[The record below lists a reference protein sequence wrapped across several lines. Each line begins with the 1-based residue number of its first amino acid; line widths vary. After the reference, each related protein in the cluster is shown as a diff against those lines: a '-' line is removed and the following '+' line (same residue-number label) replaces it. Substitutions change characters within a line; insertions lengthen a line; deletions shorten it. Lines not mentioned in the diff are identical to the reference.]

1 MGPKEP
7 DQRNMIMAI
16 LFSIAIIFGFQ
27 VIFAPQ
33 EKLGQRDSGE
43 QGGQQT
49 GAQPGAQ
56 TGGQSTGRS
65 RSKAP
70 VRIVEDKPVLPRKE
84 ALAACRSGDGT
95 PLRVAIKTDAV
106 TGSICRR
113 GAVFDDLTLEK
124 HWETLKKKEKIH
136 LLRPGRTNGAYYVG
150 MRWEVPGKSEGVV
163 PGPDTVWQADRN
175 VLEVGKPVTLTWK
188 NSDGIEFR
196 RTYSIDRN
204 YLVTVERRV
213 ANRSGKPFVLRPTGY
228 IHRHGEPETLGF
240 FILSEGGHTT
250 IKGPGEENYVTEGQE
265 IFNSLL
271 DYSDIEDEAQSY
283 RTTGGWI
290 AFSDQYW
297 AVALAPEQKQK
308 YVFTF
313 DHRQKFEGF
322 EDVFRTYFKTETDLV
337 VAPGGETS
345 RTLRILA
352 GPKESKVLKTYEE
365 NFGIPRLNWLVDW
378 GWFFFLTQ
386 PFYWLLQALFGYVGN
401 FGVAI
406 MLATILVKIVFF
418 PLANRSYR
426 SMSRMKKLQPEMM
439 KLRERYADD
448 KQRMNQELMGLYREK
463 KINPAAGCLPILLQI
478 PVFFALYKTLFI
490 AVDMR
495 HAPFFGWIQDLSAPD
510 PTTIV
515 NLFGLLPWGPS
526 GIAYVDIGIW
536 PIVMGVTMFL
546 QQKMNPP
553 PADPMQQKIFMAL
566 PFVFTFMLAIFPAGL
581 IIYWAW
587 NNTLSIGQQWV
598 IMKRMGV
605 WEKKQAIGNV
615 RDLVPAEA
623 GAGGA
628 ESEAA
633 EDDGEDEEAA
643 AEPAP
648 KRKAPAPAGA
658 GANPGRSKQSRN
670 KPPADRS
677 GKGRTRGGRGSRGST
692 GGRGRR
698 K

>member
-1 MGPKEP
+1 MGP
-7 DQRNMIMAI
+7 DRTDSHNMILAI

-27 VIFAPQ
+27 VFFAPPEPANRQ
-33 EKLGQRDSGE
+33 EAGLEVGAGAPAGQDS
-43 QGGQQT
+43 T
-49 GAQPGAQ
+49 
-56 TGGQSTGRS
+56 GQSRS
-65 RSKAP
+65 RAP
-70 VRIVEDKPVLPRKE
+70 VRVVADKPVLPRTE
-84 ALAACRSGDGT
+84 ALAACRDSDGRS
-95 PLRVAIKTDAV
+95 LRIPIRTEAV

-124 HWETLKKKEKIH
+124 HWETIERREKIH
-136 LLRPGRTNGAYYVG
+136 LLRPGRTTGAYYVG
-150 MRWEVPGKSEGVV
+150 MNWEVPGRSEGVV
-163 PGPDTVWQADRN
+163 PGPDTVWQAN
-175 VLEVGKPVTLTWK
+175 GTTLEPGRPVTLSWR
-188 NSDGIEFR
+188 NRDGVEFR
-196 RTYSIDRN
+196 RTYAIDRN

-213 ANRSGKPFVLRPTGY
+213 ANRSSKPFVLRPTGF

-240 FILSEGGHTT
+240 FILSEGGHAT
-250 IKGPGEENYVTEGQE
+250 IRPPGESNYITEGQE
-265 IFNSLL
+265 IFDSPL
-271 DYSDIEDEAQSY
+271 DYSDIKDEPQTY

-297 AVALAPEQKQK
+297 AVALAPEQEER
-308 YVFTF
+308 YEFTF

-322 EDVFRTYFKTETDLV
+322 EDVYRTYFKTGTDIEI
-337 VAPGGETS
+337 APGGTTA

-352 GPKESKVLKTYEE
+352 GPKESRVLQTYEKE
-365 NFGIPRLNWLVDW
+365 FGIPRLNWLVDW

-386 PFYWLLQALFGYVGN
+386 PFYWLLQVIFGYVGN

-406 MLATILVKIVFF
+406 LIVTIVVKIVFF

-439 KLRERYADD
+439 KLRERHAGDR
-448 KQRMNQELMGLYREK
+448 QRMNQELMALYREK
-463 KINPAAGCLPILLQI
+463 KINPASGCLPILLQI

-515 NLFGLLPWGPS
+515 NLFGLLPWGPA
-526 GIAYVDIGIW
+526 GFPYLDIGIW
-536 PIVMGVTMFL
+536 PIIMGLTMYL

-605 WEKKQAIGNV
+605 YEKKQAAGNI
-615 RDLVPAEA
+615 RDLVPASGDGSEA
-623 GAGGA
+623 GADDAG
-628 ESEAA
+628 E
-633 EDDGEDEEAA
+633 EDAGEPEEAA
-643 AEPAP
+643 PAP
-648 KRKAPAPAGA
+648 KRRTPAAA

-670 KPPADRS
+670 KPPAART
-677 GKGRTRGGRGSRGST
+677 GKGRRRGS

-698 K
+698 R

>member
-1 MGPKEP
+1 MGPERT
-7 DQRNMIMAI
+7 DSHNLIMAI

-27 VIFAPQ
+27 IIFAPQ
-33 EKLGQRDSGE
+33 EKLGQRDTAG
-43 QGGQQT
+43 QT
-49 GAQPGAQ
+49 GTQ
-56 TGGQSTGRS
+56 TGTQQQAGAGKS

-70 VRIVEDKPVLPRKE
+70 VRIVEDKPVLPRE
-84 ALAACRSGDGT
+84 AALAACRVGDGP
-95 PLRVAIKTDAV
+95 PLRIAIKTDAV
-106 TGSICRR
+106 TGSICRI
-113 GAVFDDLTLEK
+113 GAVFDDLTLLK
-124 HWETLKKKEKIH
+124 HWQTINKRERIH
-136 LLRPGRTNGAYYVG
+136 LLRPGRTSGAYYVG
-150 MRWEVPGKSEGVV
+150 MTWEVPGRSEGVV

-175 VLEVGKPVTLTWK
+175 SLEVGKPVTLTWK
-188 NSDGIEFR
+188 NGDGIEFR

-213 ANRSGKPFVLRPTGY
+213 ANRSGTPFVLRPTGF

-240 FILSEGGHTT
+240 FILSEGGHAT
-250 IKGPGEENYVTEGQE
+250 IKAPGQENYVTEGQE
-265 IFNSLL
+265 IFDSPL
-271 DYSDIEDEAQSY
+271 DYSDIRDQPQTY
-283 RTTGGWI
+283 RTTGGWT

-297 AVALAPEQKQK
+297 AVALAPDQKEK
-308 YVFTF
+308 YEFTF
-313 DHRQKFEGF
+313 DHREKFEGF
-322 EDVFRTYFKTETDLV
+322 ADVFRTYFKTETDSTV
-337 VAPGGETS
+337 PPGGEIT
-345 RTLRILA
+345 RTLRVLA
-352 GPKESKVLKTYEE
+352 GPKESPVLTSYEE
-365 NFGIPRLNWLVDW
+365 DFGIPRLNWLVDW

-386 PFYWLLQALFGYVGN
+386 PFYLLLNIIFGYVGN

-406 MLATILVKIVFF
+406 LIVTILVKIVFF

-439 KLRERYADD
+439 KLRELYADD
-448 KQRMNQELMGLYREK
+448 KQRMNRELMALYKEK
-463 KINPAAGCLPILLQI
+463 KINPASGCLPILLQI

-495 HAPFFGWIQDLSAPD
+495 HAPFFWWIQDLSAPD

-515 NLFGLLPWGPS
+515 NLFGILPWGPS
-526 GIAYVDIGIW
+526 GIPYVDIGIW
-536 PIVMGVTMFL
+536 PIIMGLTMYL
-546 QQKMNPP
+546 QQKINPP

-566 PFVFTFMLAIFPAGL
+566 PFVFTIMLAIFPAGL

-605 WEKKQAIGNV
+605 WEKKQGAGNV
-615 RDLVPAEA
+615 RDLVPAD
-623 GAGGA
+623 GGSA
-628 ESEAA
+628 DT
-633 EDDGEDEEAA
+633 EDAEDEEAEA
-643 AEPAP
+643 KPSP

-670 KPPADRS
+670 KPPPDRS
-677 GKGRTRGGRGSRGST
+677 GKGRSKGGPKGGRSRRGST